1 MKKELIK
8 IDNYLLVVDDSKIL
22 YDDYYVT
29 WDNHYNP
36 PKWVLY
42 VNVSGLNGGNQKKII
57 AHLPLGDSTIIEG
70 VPLLPP
76 LEDDNN
82 KDLFYQKQV
91 MNPYPTEGQ
100 SYASYEKGFIDG
112 YNKAREKYKFTD
124 ADMKYMFE
132 CGRNFQN
139 NAEITFTIAL
149 EYLSQLKMPTHF
161 EFEREVTVFGNH
173 TDYDAELEDY
183 VRPKTTTNTQGQ
195 EVACGKYILKHED
208 ILERI
213 CITNSMG

>member
-8 IDNYLLVVDDSKIL
+8 IDNYLLVVDDSEIQ

-29 WDNHYNP
+29 WDNNYNP
-36 PKWVLY
+36 PKYEVY
-42 VNVSGLNGGNQKKII
+42 VMVSGVNGENPKKII

-76 LEDDNN
+76 LEVNDG
-82 KDLFYQKQV
+82 YV
-91 MNPYPTEGQ
+91 
-100 SYASYEKGFIDG
+100 YEDG
-112 YNKAREKYKFTD
+112 YNVISHRRGYDGAREKYKFTD

-161 EFEREVTVFGNH
+161 EFEREVAVFGNH